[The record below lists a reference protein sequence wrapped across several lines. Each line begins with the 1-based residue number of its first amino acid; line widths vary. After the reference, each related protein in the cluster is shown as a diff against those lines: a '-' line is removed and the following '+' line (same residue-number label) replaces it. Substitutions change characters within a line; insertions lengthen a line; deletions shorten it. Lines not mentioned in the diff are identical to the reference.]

1 MWYVA
6 QISDHILKAKKHVN
20 GCWISRSTDA
30 PPPILSLAGPRLP
43 GAIYGKLGMQI
54 VRCSMIEYDSL
65 KLIQTKKKRI
75 NTFEFKK
82 KTSSNTCD
90 SATICGHLW
99 MMHIALH

>member
-1 MWYVA
+1 MRYVA

-43 GAIYGKLGMQI
+43 GAIYGKLGMQS

-65 KLIQTKKKRI
+65 KLIQTKEKRI
-75 NTFEFKK
+75 NTLL
-82 KTSSNTCD
+82 SS
-90 SATICGHLW
+90 
-99 MMHIALH
+99 